1 MAEEKKKQEGANV
14 EDALSQS
21 EAFIVKNKTTIIGFI
36 VAIVVIIA
44 GVMLYKHYVSEP
56 KEQKAGNW
64 QKLTPVS
71 AMHS

>member
-56 KEQKAGNW
+56 K
-64 QKLTPVS
+64 
-71 AMHS
+71 